1 MCRILWI
8 FAGVVLAVFGQVGPT
23 RADAVGKPI
32 VVSGDVLEVAGQ
44 RVHLYGVD
52 APELD
57 QICIADKR
65 RFNCGYIA
73 KTALMDLVAG
83 VEVSCRIIIDKK
95 ADAAMAVCTAGG
107 FDLGSNMVHTGWALA
122 DRRLSEKYVEIEDKA
137 RKASRGLWYGQFIP
151 PWKWRER

>member
-1 MCRILWI
+1 MNRIPLI
-8 FAGVVLAVFGQVGPT
+8 CLSVVLAMFSQIDPT
-23 RADAVGKPI
+23 RADAVGTPI

-44 RVHLYGVD
+44 RVQLYGVD

-57 QICIADKR
+57 QTCVADR
-65 RFNCGYIA
+65 QRFNCGYIA

-83 VEVSCRIIIDKK
+83 TEVSCRIIIDKRT
-95 ADAAMAVCTAGG
+95 DAAMATCTAGG

-122 DRRLSEKYVEIEDKA
+122 DRRLSEKYVEVEDKA
-137 RKASRGLWYGQFIP
+137 RKANRGLWRGQFIP